1 MSPFDNYVGQKRAS
15 TIMESAHSFN
25 SGGDQKPSAEKVPN
39 EDIQSDLS
47 INEQRG
53 NHNLVNR
60 RNKGA
65 TLDQKLDK
73 DEIDQDLLLR
83 NITEMIKAEL
93 PIVSFPESQII
104 IDEKL
109 LKEKK
114 NDAQVGVQMEN
125 LKG

>member
-1 MSPFDNYVGQKRAS
+1 M
-15 TIMESAHSFN
+15 
-25 SGGDQKPSAEKVPN
+25 
-39 EDIQSDLS
+39 SDLS
-47 INEQRG
+47 VNDQRG

-60 RNKGA
+60 RNRSS

-114 NDAQVGVQMEN
+114 NDAQVGV
-125 LKG
+125 